1 MFTPS
6 GSNSDVVN
14 VDACLPIETSALPLR
29 ETASSSPAGLT
40 LLSVSAIV
48 RRRRAVCVAE
58 PSSPVNYDDAGE
70 QPMAVVTP
78 LVAALAVVNAFV
90 MVLLGVAFITDTG
103 SG

>member
-1 MFTPS
+1 M
-6 GSNSDVVN
+6 
-14 VDACLPIETSALPLR
+14 
-29 ETASSSPAGLT
+29 SP
-40 LLSVSAIV
+40 
-48 RRRRAVCVAE
+48 AVCVAE